1 MNTIFTNLYLN
12 SESSERRSYEENYD
26 YFVMPIQIRV

>member
-12 SESSERRSYEENYD
+12 SESLQSLSYEENYG
-26 YFVMPIQIRV
+26 YFVMPIQISV

>member
-12 SESSERRSYEENYD
+12 SEPSEHLSYEENYG
-26 YFVMPIQIRV
+26 YFVMPIQISV